1 MNSIS
6 QFFGGGAPKLPGF
19 LGNIS
24 NFASRL
30 AQFARN
36 PVGAIMSMKNVNVPQ
51 NFNGTPEQLANY
63 LMSTGQM
70 SQQQFQYFAQTA
82 DQLKNILPRP

>member
-24 NFASRL
+24 NLASMFTR
-30 AQFARN
+30 FIRN

-51 NFNGTPEQLANY
+51 NFNGSPEQLANY

-70 SQQQFQYFAQTA
+70 SQQQFQQFAQTA